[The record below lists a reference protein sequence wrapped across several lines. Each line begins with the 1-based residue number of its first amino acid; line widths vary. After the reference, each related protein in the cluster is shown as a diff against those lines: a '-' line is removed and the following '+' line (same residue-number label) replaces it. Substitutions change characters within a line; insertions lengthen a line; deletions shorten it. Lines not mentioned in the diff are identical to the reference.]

1 MSEITPEK
9 VKSSVLAHINGATEW
24 PDYTS
29 AYSAALQISEAY
41 LEQCRVNALKDFTA
55 QKMGADLAAL
65 REANQGLAKLVCEK
79 DKANKL
85 LVDALDKAESALKH
99 CSNQSTQDGYTAV
112 RKALAA
118 AGTGES

>member
-85 LVDALDKAESALKH
+85 LADALQRVANNTPGGGECLETYET
-99 CSNQSTQDGYTAV
+99 CLIAV
-112 RKALAA
+112 EALAA
-118 AGTGES
+118 AGTGE